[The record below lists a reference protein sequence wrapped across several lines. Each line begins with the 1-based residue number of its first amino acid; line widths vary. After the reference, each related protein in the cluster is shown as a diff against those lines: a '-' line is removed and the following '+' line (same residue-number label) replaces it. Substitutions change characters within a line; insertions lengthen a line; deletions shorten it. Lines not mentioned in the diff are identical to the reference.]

1 MRKLL
6 LWVVPLLILSL
17 VAVLGWR
24 FTTRLRHKQAVTEAV
39 KSLPAFTALT
49 LSGDTVS
56 QQTLQNRA
64 VVLVFID
71 PDCEHCRHQVEQF
84 RQKTG
89 IADQAEVLL
98 LSAAP
103 ISALKK
109 FATAYKLTNAPSLQV
124 AHIDGKA
131 AYETFGFATT
141 PDILIYRAN
150 GQLAKHFRGQ
160 ASAEAILRHL

>member
-1 MRKLL
+1 MRKIL
-6 LWVVPLLILSL
+6 LWVVPLLAFSL
-17 VAVLGWR
+17 LAVLGWR

-39 KSLPAFTALT
+39 KSLPEFTALT

-56 QQTLQNRA
+56 QQTLQNRT

-89 IADQAEVLL
+89 IANKAQVLL

-103 ISALKK
+103 ISALKQ
-109 FATAYKLTNAPSLQV
+109 FATTYKLNNLPTLQI
-124 AHIDGKA
+124 AHIDGKM

-160 ASAEAILRHL
+160 ASVEAILRHL